1 MAKKRSKKS
10 SKKSKMPAKPRVIIK
25 LDPDRSID
33 QILGIPKGV
42 IVEIRQY
49 VDPADGFT
57 GTETDEEG
65 DEYLLEWWEVT

>member
-33 QILGIPKGV
+33 QILGIP
-42 IVEIRQY
+42 R
-49 VDPADGFT
+49 A
-57 GTETDEEG
+57 
-65 DEYLLEWWEVT
+65 